1 MFQDTVLI
9 VFISL
14 CTALASEAVLYFL
27 VYRTENYKRL
37 KTAVEKQSKKLEK
50 KKELI
55 GDRPAGQKG
64 AKKIEKAEEQLKNV
78 SRDLSMI
85 RMQSVL
91 VIGFTFTALLGMF
104 NTIFDGRVV
113 AKLPFEPFG
122 IVQSV
127 SHRNLMGK
135 DITDCSFLF
144 LYILCTMSIREN
156 VQKLLGFGP
165 SRTASKMGGGMFGPA
180 PSTK

>member
-1 MFQDTVLI
+1 
-9 VFISL
+9 
-14 CTALASEAVLYFL
+14 
-27 VYRTENYKRL
+27 
-37 KTAVEKQSKKLEK
+37 
-50 KKELI
+50 
-55 GDRPAGQKG
+55 
-64 AKKIEKAEEQLKNV
+64 
-78 SRDLSMI
+78 
-85 RMQSVL
+85 
-91 VIGFTFTALLGMF
+91 MF

-165 SRTASKMGGGMFGPA
+165 SRTASKMGGGMFGPR
-180 PSTK
+180 PFHKVIS